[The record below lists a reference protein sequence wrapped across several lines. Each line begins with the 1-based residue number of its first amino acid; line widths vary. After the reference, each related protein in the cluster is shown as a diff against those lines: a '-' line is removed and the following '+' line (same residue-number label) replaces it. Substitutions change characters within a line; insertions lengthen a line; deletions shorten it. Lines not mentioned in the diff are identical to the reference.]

1 MGISEENKVRISVRD
16 LVEWV
21 LRSGDIDNRRR
32 GPAGEEAMLIGAE
45 VHRRLQAAAGAEYAA
60 EVPLK
65 VSVSVE
71 DDDPYAPGP
80 AAILEIE
87 GRADGIITGGT
98 EYEPSYTIDE
108 IKGVYRDITEMEGPE
123 PVHLAQAEMY
133 AYMLCAARGL
143 PEISVRMTYVQL
155 ELSMERKSVRVLNDQ
170 VRRFEFH
177 YTFEE
182 IETRFT
188 ALTDAY
194 KKWVLFLVK
203 HRRERAESV
212 SEFPFPYEY
221 RPGQKLIVREVYEAV
236 MDSRKLFVQAPTGIG
251 KTLAMLYPSVKAVGN
266 GLLDRIFYLTAKTVT
281 ANACEDG
288 MRLMEERGLQFSY
301 TKITAKEKMCPLTKM
316 QCDPE
321 HCARAKGHFDRVNDA
336 LYELITTEK
345 GISSEKVA
353 ECAEKHLL
361 CPYELSLDA
370 SLFTDVVIGDYNYA
384 FGPRTYLRR
393 YFADGVK
400 KDYILLIDEAHN
412 LVDRA
417 RDCFSAEIEKDALL
431 LAKKLFKG
439 DSALQRRLGKANR
452 TMLSMRRE
460 LEARGEKILV
470 YGDENAAE
478 GQTKADESDGTS
490 YRRGPADDSLPEKL
504 YDDLFRVREA
514 LSHYFDVHTET
525 EDAEEKR
532 DFFFKVCEFTDT
544 WEAMG
549 EGYRI
554 YSEIREGG
562 TSRDAG
568 HLKPGTLSA
577 ETGSFFVKL
586 FCIHPAERLKERL
599 QQVRATVFFSATFL
613 PINFYK
619 ELLTGST
626 EERAVYVDSPFD
638 PDKRR
643 LFVAR
648 DVSTK
653 YTRRTEEEYR
663 KIADYLRQMVAQTT
677 GNYMAFFPSHKF
689 LSEVRK
695 YLQPRKKG
703 MELEALF
710 SQGSK
715 GFTETGLSGLLSE
728 EGEQASDPE
737 TNRASGQDFDLIW
750 QKRVMTEEERKDYL
764 RAFEAPGM
772 RSLLGL
778 SVMGGVFSEGI
789 DLTGEKLIGVAVVG
803 TGLPQITKEGELIKS
818 FFDEREQN
826 GFDYAYRFPGFNKVM
841 QAAGRLIR
849 TVDDYGVILLLDE
862 RFLYNQYRVLFPK
875 EWRDARVIG
884 LSEAGEAV
892 RDFWRSV

>member
-32 GPAGEEAMLIGAE
+32 GPAVEDAMLIGAE

-80 AAILEIE
+80 AAVLEIE

-133 AYMLCAARGL
+133 AYMLSLDRGL

-155 ELSMERKSVRVLNDQ
+155 ELTMERKKVRVRDDQ

-177 YTFEE
+177 YTYEE

-221 RPGQKLIVREVYEAV
+221 RPGQKTIVREVYEAV
-236 MDSRKLFVQAPTGIG
+236 TESRKLFVQAPTGIG

-321 HCARAKGHFDRVNDA
+321 HCERAKGHFDRVNDA
-336 LYELITTEK
+336 LYGLITEEK

-417 RDCFSAEIEKDALL
+417 RDCFSAEIEKESLL

-452 TMLSMRRE
+452 TMLLMRRE
-460 LEARGEKILV
+460 LEEHEGQILV
-470 YGDENAAE
+470 YE
-478 GQTKADESDGTS
+478 
-490 YRRGPADDSLPEKL
+490 DDTLPEKL
-504 YDDLFRVREA
+504 YDDLYKVREA
-514 LSHYFDVHTET
+514 LSYYFDVHTET

-554 YSEIREGG
+554 YSEIREG
-562 TSRDAG
+562 
-568 HLKPGTLSA
+568 
-577 ETGSFFVKL
+577 SFFVKL
-586 FCIHPAERLKERL
+586 FCIHPAERLRERL
-599 QQVRATVFFSATFL
+599 SQVRATVFFSATFL

-619 ELLTGST
+619 ELLAGST
-626 EERAVYVDSPFD
+626 EERAIYVDSPFD

-643 LFVAR
+643 LFIAR

-653 YTRRTEEEYR
+653 YTRRTGEEYR
-663 KIADYLRQMVAQTT
+663 KIADYLRQMVAQTP

-689 LSEVRK
+689 LTEVRNF
-695 YLQPRKKG
+695 LVP
-703 MELEALF
+703 
-710 SQGSK
+710 
-715 GFTETGLSGLLSE
+715 TGLSDE
-728 EGEQASDPE
+728 EG
-737 TNRASGQDFDLIW
+737 NRISCPDYDLIW
-750 QKRVMTEEERKDYL
+750 QKRVMAEEERKDFL

-789 DLTGEKLIGVAVVG
+789 DLVGEKLIGVAVVG
-803 TGLPQITKEGELIKS
+803 TGLPQISKEGELIKA
-818 FFDEREQN
+818 FFDEREQS

-849 TVDDYGVILLLDE
+849 TVDDYGVILLMDE
-862 RFLYNQYRVLFPK
+862 RFLYNQYRMLFPK
-875 EWRDARVIG
+875 EWRDARVIA
-884 LSEAGEAV
+884 LPEAGEAV

>member
-1 MGISEENKVRISVRD
+1 MTIEEQNIVRISVRD

-32 GPAGEEAMLIGAE
+32 GPAIPDAMLIGAE
-45 VHRRLQAAAGAEYAA
+45 VHRRLQEMAGAEYAS

-65 VSVSVE
+65 VSVPVE

-80 AAILEIE
+80 AATLEIE

-98 EYEPSYTIDE
+98 EYEPSYTVDE
-108 IKGVYRDITEMEGPE
+108 IKGVYRDIMEMDGPE

-133 AYMLCAARGL
+133 AYMLSLSRGL
-143 PEISVRMTYVQL
+143 REISVRMTYVQL
-155 ELSMERKSVRVLNDQ
+155 ELTMERKSVRVRDDQ

-182 IETRFT
+182 VETRCA

-203 HRRERAESV
+203 HRRERAESA

-236 MDSRKLFVQAPTGIG
+236 TEGRKLFVQAPTGIG

-288 MRLMEERGLQFSY
+288 MRLMEARGLAFSY

-316 QCDPE
+316 QCDPA
-321 HCARAKGHFDRVNDA
+321 HCERAKGHFDRVNDA
-336 LYELITTEK
+336 LYELVTTEK

-393 YFADGVK
+393 YFADGAK

-431 LAKKLFKG
+431 EAKKLFKG
-439 DSALQRRLGKANR
+439 DAALQRRIGKANR
-452 TMLSMRRE
+452 TMIAMRRE
-460 LEARGEKILV
+460 LEEHNEKIHV
-470 YGDENAAE
+470 Y
-478 GQTKADESDGTS
+478 
-490 YRRGPADDSLPEKL
+490 DSLPEKL

-554 YSEIREGG
+554 YAGFREDG
-562 TSRDAG
+562 AG
-568 HLKPGTLSA
+568 HDGSCLRPGLEA
-577 ETGSFFVKL
+577 GEKGAFFLKL
-586 FCIHPAERLKERL
+586 FCIHPAERLRERL
-599 QQVRATVFFSATFL
+599 SQVRATVFFSATFL

-643 LFVAR
+643 LFIAR

-653 YTRRTEEEYR
+653 YTRRTEDEYR
-663 KIADYLRQMVAQTT
+663 KIADYLRQMVAQTP

-689 LSEVRK
+689 LTEVRRC
-695 YLQPRKKG
+695 LVPEIRDRA
-703 MELEALF
+703 LEVF
-710 SQGSK
+710 FGEGSK
-715 GFTETGLSGLLSE
+715 RSTEARLSELLSE
-728 EGEQASDPE
+728 TGEKARDPE
-737 TNRASGQDFDLIW
+737 ENRASADGFDLIW
-750 QKRVMTEEERKDYL
+750 QKRVMTEDERKDFL

-803 TGLPQITKEGELIKS
+803 TGLPQITKEGELIKD
-818 FFDEREQN
+818 FFDGREQN

-849 TVDDYGVILLLDE
+849 TVDDYGVILLMDE
-862 RFLYNQYRVLFPK
+862 RFLYNQYRMLFPK
-875 EWRDARVIG
+875 EWRDARVIT
-884 LSEAGEAV
+884 LREAGQAV

>member
-1 MGISEENKVRISVRD
+1 MDVPVENKVRISVRD

-32 GPAGEEAMLIGAE
+32 GPAAEDAMLIGAE
-45 VHRRLQAAAGAEYAA
+45 VHRRLQAAAGAAYAA
-60 EVPLK
+60 EVPLQ

-80 AAILEIE
+80 AAVLEIE

-98 EYEPSYTIDE
+98 EYEPSYTVDE

-133 AYMLCAARGL
+133 AYMLSLDRAL
-143 PEISVRMTYVQL
+143 SEICVRMTYVQL
-155 ELSMERKSVRVLNDQ
+155 ELTMERKKVRVRDDM

-221 RPGQKLIVREVYEAV
+221 RPGQKTIVREVYEAV
-236 MDSRKLFVQAPTGIG
+236 TDNRKLFVQAPTGIG

-321 HCARAKGHFDRVNDA
+321 HCVRAKGHFDRVNDA
-336 LYELITTEK
+336 LYGLITAEM

-353 ECAEKHLL
+353 ACAEAHQL

-417 RDCFSAEIEKDALL
+417 RDCFSAEIEKESLL
-431 LAKKLFKG
+431 EAKKLFRG
-439 DSALQRRLGKANR
+439 DAALQRRLGKANR
-452 TMLSMRRE
+452 TMLGMRRE
-460 LEARGEKILV
+460 LEERGEQILV
-470 YGDENAAE
+470 YE
-478 GQTKADESDGTS
+478 
-490 YRRGPADDSLPEKL
+490 DDTLPGKL
-504 YDDLFRVREA
+504 YDDLYKVREA

-562 TSRDAG
+562 
-568 HLKPGTLSA
+568 
-577 ETGSFFVKL
+577 FFVKL
-586 FCIHPAERLKERL
+586 FCIHPAERLRERL
-599 QQVRATVFFSATFL
+599 SQVRATVFFSATFL
-613 PINFYK
+613 PVNFYK
-619 ELLTGST
+619 ELLAGST
-626 EERAVYVDSPFD
+626 EERAIYVDSPFD

-648 DVSTK
+648 DVSAK
-653 YTRRTEEEYR
+653 YTRRTGEEYR

-677 GNYMAFFPSHKF
+677 GNYMAFLPSHKF
-689 LSEVRK
+689 LNEVRK
-695 YLQPRKKG
+695 YLLPSDHK
-703 MELEALF
+703 E
-710 SQGSK
+710 
-715 GFTETGLSGLLSE
+715 E
-728 EGEQASDPE
+728 EG
-737 TNRASGQDFDLIW
+737 NRLQCPDFDLIW
-750 QKRVMTEEERKDYL
+750 QKRVMTEDERKDFL
-764 RAFEAPGM
+764 RAFEAPGA

-789 DLTGEKLIGVAVVG
+789 DLVGEKLIGVAVVG
-803 TGLPQITKEGELIKS
+803 TGLPQISKEGELIKT

-862 RFLYNQYRVLFPK
+862 RFLYNQYRMLFPK
-875 EWRDARVIG
+875 EWRDARVIA
-884 LSEAGEAV
+884 LPEAGEAV